1 MEPQIHAERRRWC
14 GKGNDRPLLIHLRS
28 SALICG
34 FILCGCDTL
43 ESDLKSIGQ
52 AIKPTSPADA
62 ARMMMDPYNADNRR
76 EGTTLISNAP
86 WGGVDIYLTAYR
98 DKVLNEQDPI
108 AKASAIRAL
117 SRWGDPEDAVRIM
130 PHLTHENL
138 QVRWESAKGLQR
150 LHNSV
155 AVPDLLKVLRDDAE
169 HTDVRVAAA
178 IALGQYPEDR
188 VFHGLVAALDA
199 RELAVNTAA
208 EQSLYTLTGQ
218 RFDMDSVRW
227 LGWYNQTTE
236 SGELF
241 ANRSEYLFPTYS
253 RDDTFWEK
261 LAFWTSRHWE
271 QPAQPAGL
279 RPKSQ
284 RSTYEDAPPLP
295 EPADG

>member
-1 MEPQIHAERRRWC
+1 MKPQIHENGHRSKRLGA
-14 GKGNDRPLLIHLRS
+14 IHLYA
-28 SALICG
+28 SAFIYGLIL
-34 FILCGCDTL
+34 FGCDTL

-52 AIKPTSPADA
+52 AIKPTTPADA

-86 WGGVDIYLTAYR
+86 WGGVDIYLSAYR

-108 AKASAIRAL
+108 AKAAAIRAL
-117 SRWGDPEDAVRIM
+117 ARWGDPEDAVRII

-169 HTDVRVAAA
+169 HSDVRVAAA

-199 RELAVNTAA
+199 RELAINTAS
-208 EQSLYTLTGQ
+208 ENSLHTLTGEHHET
-218 RFDMDSVRW
+218 DSVRW
-227 LGWYNQTTE
+227 LAWYNSTMQ
-236 SGELF
+236 SGDIF
-241 ANRSEYLFPTYS
+241 ADRSEYLFPTYT
-253 RDDTFWEK
+253 RDDTFWERVM
-261 LAFWTSRHWE
+261 FWTTRHWE
-271 QPAQPAGL
+271 QSAPPAGL

-284 RSTYEDAPPLP
+284 RSTYEDVPPLP
-295 EPADG
+295 EPSEG